1 MVALVSAAMAGASG
15 TATAMLNEDRG
26 NVADSTAPAET
37 GTAPVDSVMETG
49 PRVKVARATENVRPV
64 NVAPEMESVRRVK
77 VASEMESV
85 HRVKVARVMESA
97 RPARSVNR
105 LSERPAS
112 APGSRAIH

>member
-1 MVALVSAAMAGASG
+1 
-15 TATAMLNEDRG
+15 MLNEDRG

-64 NVAPEMESVRRVK
+64 NVAPEMESV
-77 VASEMESV
+77 